1 MIMGKRER
9 RKIDY
14 RSNSPFSMI
23 TVSEICVSA
32 AFGDKCPVDNLEA
45 KRKEVA
51 KCYQLLVIG
60 IFMNANASLNY

>member
-1 MIMGKRER
+1 
-9 RKIDY
+9 
-14 RSNSPFSMI
+14 MI